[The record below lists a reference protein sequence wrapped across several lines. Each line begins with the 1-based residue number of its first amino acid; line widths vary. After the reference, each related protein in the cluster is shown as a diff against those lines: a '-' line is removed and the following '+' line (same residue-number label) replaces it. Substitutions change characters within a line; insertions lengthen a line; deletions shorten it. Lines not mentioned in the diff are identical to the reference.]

1 MLVLIALQFKVL
13 IGLVTSESVPGMKF
27 FEKVDE
33 AWDSKGT
40 GCFFMQ
46 LFEAAR
52 ETELLLRLCTSIQHR
67 EAVPYNTN
75 LKFTG
80 VNL

>member
-1 MLVLIALQFKVL
+1 MQCRVL

-27 FEKVDE
+27 CEKGDE
-33 AWDSKGT
+33 TWDSIGT

-52 ETELLLRLCTSIQHR
+52 ET
-67 EAVPYNTN
+67 VPWNCCSDYT
-75 LKFTG
+75 LSYSTDKQY
-80 VNL
+80 LIS